1 MMVRRQVDKYLVLW
15 AVGGLLYI
23 VMELLWRGHS
33 HWTMFVLGGVCFVSL
48 GLINEILPWGM
59 PLWQQILL
67 GACLITVCEFL
78 AGCVVN
84 LWLGWGVWDYSGM
97 PGNVLGQICPQ
108 YFLLW
113 MPVSLA
119 GIVLDDILRY
129 RWWGEERPQ
138 YNVGLTS
145 GRPKIIWLPV

>member
-1 MMVRRQVDKYLVLW
+1 MMVRRRVDKYVALW
-15 AVGGLLYI
+15 ATGGLLYI
-23 VMELLWRGHS
+23 ALELAWRGHS
-33 HWTMFVLGGVCFVSL
+33 HWSMFVLGGLCFINL
-48 GLINEILPWGM
+48 GLINEVLPWDM
-59 PLWQQILL
+59 PIWQQVVL
-67 GACLITVCEFL
+67 GACLITALEFL
-78 AGCVVN
+78 TGCVVN
-84 LWLGWGVWDYSGM
+84 LWLGWGVWDYSSM

-108 YFLLW
+108 YCLLW

-129 RWWGEERPQ
+129 RWWGEERPR